1 MNFLYAALLGYL
13 CGSLPTAYVVARLF
27 YGINIFEHGSKNMGA
42 TNVYRVLGTW
52 PFAVTLAV
60 DVLKGMVAVLASAH
74 FWPGAPALYF
84 TAAAAAMAGHT
95 LSFWVRFKGGKGV
108 ATGLGVF
115 MALAGHAALASLG
128 VFMATLLVSRMVSLS
143 SILAAAL
150 LPVFIYRFQELGPI
164 YNPYLTGFAAFIA
177 LFVIIKH
184 KTNVQR
190 ILKGEESRLPWRI
203 TAASAKAASENS
215 EEAKAK

>member
-1 MNFLYAALLGYL
+1 MNFAYAALLGYF
-13 CGSLPTAYVVARLF
+13 CGSFPTAYIVARLF
-27 YGINIFEHGSKNMGA
+27 YRINIFEHGSKNMGA

-95 LSFWVRFKGGKGV
+95 LSFWVKFKGGKGV

-128 VFMATLLVSRMVSLS
+128 VFMVTLLISRMVSLS

-150 LPVFIYRFQELGPI
+150 LPVFIYRFQELGP
-164 YNPYLTGFAAFIA
+164 YNLYLTGFATFIA
-177 LFVIIKH
+177 LFVIVKH

-190 ILKGEESRLPWRI
+190 ILKGEESRLPWRV
-203 TAASAKAASENS
+203 TDKAAKAATENS
-215 EEAKAK
+215 EEAKAE